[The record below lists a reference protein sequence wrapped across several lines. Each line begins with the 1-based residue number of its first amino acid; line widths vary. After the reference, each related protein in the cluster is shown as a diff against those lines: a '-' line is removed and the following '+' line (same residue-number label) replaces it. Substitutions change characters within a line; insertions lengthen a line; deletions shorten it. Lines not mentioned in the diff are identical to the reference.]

1 MMADEMRKD
10 VMESIQDYLAT
21 QLMVHSNARTKMLR
35 SRDSRRVEQ
44 DEEMSNT
51 PLRKTRH
58 RLPSD
63 ESITSI
69 SGAPLAKKMRTRT
82 SDD

>member
-1 MMADEMRKD
+1 
-10 VMESIQDYLAT
+10 
-21 QLMVHSNARTKMLR
+21 
-35 SRDSRRVEQ
+35 
-44 DEEMSNT
+44 MSNT

-63 ESITSI
+63 ESVTSI

-82 SDD
+82 NDD